1 MDGHAVEGG
10 HLEARLLLQ
19 LRTIRESYRSAVH
32 SLRLM
37 PAEHRAEA
45 IGDMRRRALE
55 LLEPLRAE
63 LGPKASEAVERE
75 LLDTLNEI
83 ERTA

>member
-1 MDGHAVEGG
+1 M
-10 HLEARLLLQ
+10 EARLLLQ

-37 PAEHRAEA
+37 PAEHREEA
-45 IGDMRRRALE
+45 IADMRRRAHE
-55 LLEPLRAE
+55 LLEPPRAE
-63 LGPKASEAVERE
+63 LGPKTSEAIERE

>member
-1 MDGHAVEGG
+1 M
-10 HLEARLLLQ
+10 EARLLLQ

-45 IGDMRRRALE
+45 VAEMRARALA
-55 LLEPLRAE
+55 LLEPLRE
-63 LGPKASEAVERE
+63 EIGPKATQAIENE
-75 LLDTLNEI
+75 LLATLDEI
-83 ERTA
+83 QRNA

>member
-1 MDGHAVEGG
+1 
-10 HLEARLLLQ
+10 
-19 LRTIRESYRSAVH
+19 
-32 SLRLM
+32 M
-37 PAEHRAEA
+37 PAEHREEA
-45 IGDMRRRALE
+45 IADMRRRAHE

-63 LGPKASEAVERE
+63 LGPKTSEAIERE

>member
-1 MDGHAVEGG
+1 M
-10 HLEARLLLQ
+10 EARLLLQ

-45 IGDMRRRALE
+45 IEAMRLRALE

-63 LGPKASEAVERE
+63 IGPKTSEAIVRE
-75 LLDTLNEI
+75 FTATIEEI
-83 ERTA
+83 DQSA

>member
-1 MDGHAVEGG
+1 M
-10 HLEARLLLQ
+10 EARLLLQ

-45 IGDMRRRALE
+45 VAEMRSRALA
-55 LLEPLRAE
+55 LLDPLRDE
-63 LGPKASEAVERE
+63 IGLKASQAIERE
-75 LLDTLNEI
+75 LLDTLDEI
-83 ERTA
+83 QRSA

>member
-1 MDGHAVEGG
+1 MED
-10 HLEARLLLQ
+10 RLLLQ

-45 IGDMRRRALE
+45 VEKMRARALA
-55 LLEPLRAE
+55 LLEPLRAD
-63 LGPKASEAVERE
+63 LGERISANIERE
-75 LLDTLNEI
+75 LLATIEEI
-83 ERTA
+83 ERSA

>member
-1 MDGHAVEGG
+1 M
-10 HLEARLLLQ
+10 EARLLLQ

-45 IGDMRRRALE
+45 VAEMRVRALA
-55 LLEPLRAE
+55 LLDPLRDE
-63 LGPKASEAVERE
+63 IGLKASQAIERE
-75 LLDTLNEI
+75 LLDTLDEI
-83 ERTA
+83 QRSA

>member
-1 MDGHAVEGG
+1 MGTRVEGG
-10 HLEARLLLQ
+10 DLEARLLLQ
-19 LRTIRESYRSAVH
+19 IRTVRESYRSAVH

-37 PAEHRAEA
+37 PAEHRALA
-45 IGDMRRRALE
+45 IEEMRKRALE

-63 LGPKASEAVERE
+63 LGSRASEAIERE

>member
-1 MDGHAVEGG
+1 V
-10 HLEARLLLQ
+10 EARLLLQ

-45 IGDMRRRALE
+45 IEQMRLRALS
-55 LLEPLRAE
+55 LLEPLRE
-63 LGPKASEAVERE
+63 DLGVRTSEAIERD
-75 LLDTLNEI
+75 LLATIEEI
-83 ERTA
+83 ERSA

>member
-1 MDGHAVEGG
+1 MVLPVGG
-10 HLEARLLLQ
+10 DHLEARLLLQ

-45 IGDMRRRALE
+45 IADMRNRALE

-63 LGPKASEAVERE
+63 LGPRTSEAVERE
-75 LLDTLNEI
+75 LLDTLDEI

>member
-1 MDGHAVEGG
+1 MVMPVQGD

-45 IGDMRRRALE
+45 IADMRKRALE

-63 LGPKASEAVERE
+63 LGPRTNEAVGRE
-75 LLDTLNEI
+75 LLDTISEI

>member
-1 MDGHAVEGG
+1 V
-10 HLEARLLLQ
+10 EARLLLQ

-45 IGDMRRRALE
+45 IADMRTRAME
-55 LLEPLRAE
+55 LLEPLRGE
-63 LGPKASEAVERE
+63 LGPRASEAIERE
-75 LLDTLNEI
+75 LLDTINEI

>member
-1 MDGHAVEGG
+1 MVTPGRGP
-10 HLEARLLLQ
+10 LEARLLLQ

-45 IGDMRRRALE
+45 IAEMRRRAIE

-63 LGPKASEAVERE
+63 LGAKASEAIERE